1 MGFLLMIL
9 SKTHFYEAQP
19 KCVFLC
25 YLYIFGI
32 IAKKTLPSLRLWKF
46 TSVFSSKSLF
56 VSALTI
62 FASLSEILVSYFFGK
77 KEFTECPYSNIP
89 EVVPR

>member
-19 KCVFLC
+19 KCVFFC
-25 YLYIFGI
+25 YLYVFGI
-32 IAKKTLPSLRLWKF
+32 IAKKPLPSLRSRKF
-46 TSVFSSKSLF
+46 TSVFSPKCLF

-62 FASLSEILVSYFFGK
+62 FASLSEIMFSYCFGK
-77 KEFTECPYSNIP
+77 KEFTECPYSNIA
-89 EVVPR
+89 EAVPR

>member
-9 SKTHFYEAQP
+9 SNTHFYEAQP
-19 KCVFLC
+19 KCAFFC
-25 YLYIFGI
+25 YLCFWYHT
-32 IAKKTLPSLRLWKF
+32 KKPLPNLRLRKF

-62 FASLSEILVSYFFGK
+62 FASLSEILFSYCFGK

-89 EVVPR
+89 EVVLR